1 MLGKEPLGDV
11 GTSSAG
17 ADRGTKKKKKKNQ
30 AKGGSKRERERG
42 ERERERAEVRSGCVA
57 TPGAGTR
64 WRPPTQTVCM
74 TT

>member
-1 MLGKEPLGDV
+1 MLGKEPLADV
-11 GTSSAG
+11 GTSIAG
-17 ADRGTKKKKKKNQ
+17 ADRGDQKKKIQ
-30 AKGGSKRERERG
+30 PKGGSKRERERG
-42 ERERERAEVRSGCVA
+42 ERERAEVRSGCVA